1 MRPRERHPPL
11 GCSTAA
17 TRPGDDLVADANMVF
32 DRSRVIAAAPAQI
45 WPWLVQLGKQRA
57 GWYLPA
63 ALERAVPRSRRGAR
77 VLDPRWQRLSVGQRI
92 PDYGGRRGYLEVA
105 MLDPG
110 RALVYRSE
118 RRGAVFSWA
127 LTLDALAPESTRVGL
142 RFRGR
147 VRSAGWR
154 RRLIVAAGDLF
165 DGVTSELM
173 LRGLAER
180 VGARSGCSGR
190 AGEPLKR

>member
-1 MRPRERHPPL
+1 MRPRQRHAPV
-11 GCSTAA
+11 GYSTPS
-17 TRPGDDLVADANMVF
+17 TRPGDDLVADASMVF
-32 DRSRVIAAAPAQI
+32 DRSRVIAAAPQQI

-77 VLDPRWQRLSVGQRI
+77 VLDPRWQTLSVGERI
-92 PDYGGRRGYLEVA
+92 PDYGGRQAFLEVTI
-105 MLDPG
+105 LDPG

-147 VRSAGWR
+147 IRSSGWR
-154 RRLIVAAGDLF
+154 RRLVVAAGDLF

-180 VGARSGCSGR
+180 VGAPSSSQSGPPS
-190 AGEPLKR
+190 P